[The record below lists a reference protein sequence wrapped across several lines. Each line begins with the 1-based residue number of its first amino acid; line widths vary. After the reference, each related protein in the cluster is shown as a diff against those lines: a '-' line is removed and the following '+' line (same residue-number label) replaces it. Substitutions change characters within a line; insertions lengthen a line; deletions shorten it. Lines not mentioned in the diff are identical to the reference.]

1 MIHAGQSARREANK
15 AETAQDAFGAMKT
28 REIPFVAK
36 AVRKVLDA
44 VFSWRRERKILGCS
58 IRMSF
63 QARTVNANT
72 FFHASWK
79 PEHMRKWT
87 SAPAAARLPP

>member
-36 AVRKVLDA
+36 AVRKVIGA
-44 VFSWRRERKILGCS
+44 VFSSQKNLGCS

-63 QARTVNANT
+63 R
-72 FFHASWK
+72 
-79 PEHMRKWT
+79 PG
-87 SAPAAARLPP
+87 L